1 MHGHGCG
8 RNERPEEGGQG
19 GQNLLSQ
26 SGRAK
31 TFHHKGQDC
40 TLSSNPTT
48 WSRAR
53 LCSPPKPNHRSGNFL
68 MQPLKLGV
76 AFSSSSSVSTSR
88 LLLSREG
95 ALTNNNIKKA
105 RYLEERA
112 RKTKN
117 VTRRERSHRA
127 AYRYRLAAAKELE
140 AGRTLR
146 LSFLLRRSH
155 SRLGR
160 LTASFFSRMSVAG
173 FHDQMAD

>member
-1 MHGHGCG
+1 M
-8 RNERPEEGGQG
+8 
-19 GQNLLSQ
+19 
-26 SGRAK
+26 
-31 TFHHKGQDC
+31 
-40 TLSSNPTT
+40 
-48 WSRAR
+48 
-53 LCSPPKPNHRSGNFL
+53 
-68 MQPLKLGV
+68 
-76 AFSSSSSVSTSR
+76 
-88 LLLSREG
+88 
-95 ALTNNNIKKA
+95 TNNNIKKA